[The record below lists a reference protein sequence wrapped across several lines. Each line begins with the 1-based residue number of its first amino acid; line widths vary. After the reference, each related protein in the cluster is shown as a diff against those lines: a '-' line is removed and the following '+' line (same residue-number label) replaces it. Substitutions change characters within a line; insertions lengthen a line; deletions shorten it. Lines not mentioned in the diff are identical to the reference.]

1 MKSMLRSN
9 KIINIF
15 ICISVCLLLC
25 FFTACYGVK
34 SQFATGENGA
44 LYGKSVC
51 LIMRIDSNNAR
62 LFKKRYGESIKI
74 TDLLHCDYVVYATL
88 IENYKTQ
95 ISGLGAVFHYVSSLN
110 LNYNIFKYDNENP
123 KHQKILKDIIENPAV
138 IDFEEFTGT
147 KNPSLGRNYQEI
159 KRYVRDVRTLN
170 KTQNED
176 IKKLSSVLKQL
187 DSGTLREQN
196 TSMSNPLLPTAE
208 TQNRIDA
215 NEYLSL
221 KLAEE
226 LVNETT
232 FAIMDDNESSI
243 NIDKNEVKNQNDN
256 KQNEEK
262 DKTESK

>member
-62 LFKKRYGESIKI
+62 LFKKRYVESIKI
-74 TDLLHCDYVVYATL
+74 TDLLHCDYVVYANL

-123 KHQKILKDIIENPAV
+123 EHQKILKDIIENPAV

-170 KTQNED
+170 KTQNAD
-176 IKKLSSVLKQL
+176 IKKLSSVLKQI

-196 TSMSNPLLPTAE
+196 TSISNPLLPTAE
-208 TQNRIDA
+208 TQNRIDT

-243 NIDKNEVKNQNDN
+243 NIDKDNNINQSNDRNNET
-256 KQNEEK
+256 K
-262 DKTESK
+262 DKTKNK